1 MEPKCSKISIRR
13 FSQLPLMLMRAGSLP
28 PSSMSRMLAG
38 SSLGAVQKVCA
49 KRSPAEIKRDT
60 KYQQSEDFLPG
71 RYCQWRAKA
80 IRPPAVK
87 GAIKAARKSFKLLHY
102 RR

>member
-60 KYQQSEDFLPG
+60 KFQQNEDFLPG
-71 RYCQWRAKA
+71 RYCQWRAVAKSPRA
-80 IRPPAVK
+80 KRGGTKPAGK
-87 GAIKAARKSFKLLHY
+87 GVEM
-102 RR
+102 